1 MLSNLFYF
9 VPVGQIYPLVIGAA
23 LILGVGIGFFGS
35 FFTIRKYMKV

>member
-1 MLSNLFYF
+1 MCSPTCYF
-9 VPVGQIYPLVIGAA
+9 VPVGEIYPLLIGAA